1 MIRYPKFNKN
11 GEKVLCKMDGIGKE
25 MLMDI
30 SVFSLKAG
38 TKKIFF
44 KEDKEIVILLTN
56 GKIRFRAQNIDEIH
70 DRYNVFKDN
79 PTTLH
84 VCKGTKVIIDCIE
97 DSEFIYQSTTN
108 DNVFPAKLYR
118 KEDVINAVGG
128 KDVLENTMLRDI
140 NTIFDKSNAPY
151 SNLVVGEVLC
161 RQGRWWSYVPHY
173 HPQPEVYYYK
183 FEREE
188 GFGASFIGE
197 TPYFVKDGSCCFIPP
212 NHTHAQTTA
221 PGYPMYCCWMIR
233 HLDGNPWE
241 KTRIV
246 DERYK
251 WLEEGSYGK

>member
-1 MIRYPKFNKN
+1 
-11 GEKVLCKMDGIGKE
+11 
-25 MLMDI
+25 
-30 SVFSLKAG
+30 
-38 TKKIFF
+38 
-44 KEDKEIVILLTN
+44 
-56 GKIRFRAQNIDEIH
+56 
-70 DRYNVFKDN
+70 
-79 PTTLH
+79 
-84 VCKGTKVIIDCIE
+84 
-97 DSEFIYQSTTN
+97 
-108 DNVFPAKLYR
+108 
-118 KEDVINAVGG
+118 
-128 KDVLENTMLRDI
+128 MLRDI

-183 FEREE
+183 FDREE

-221 PGYPMYCCWMIR
+221 PGFPMYCCWMIR

-251 WLEEGSYGK
+251 WLEEGSYIFHRQFLSFPKDCHLNV